1 MQCKRERE
9 KKERARKK
17 EKRKKERGGV
27 TNCLRVF
34 STTCA
39 ISLQIYNLVTY
50 HFLFE
55 YEYEFLPHKFF
66 SLVYIFERKRAG
78 LSCRFLNRCTN
89 GKEDF

>member
-9 KKERARKK
+9 KKRARKK

-55 YEYEFLPHKFF
+55 YEYEVLPHTFF

>member
-9 KKERARKK
+9 REKSEKERKKKE
-17 EKRKKERGGV
+17 ERGGV

-66 SLVYIFERKRAG
+66 SLVYIFERKGAG

>member
-17 EKRKKERGGV
+17 EKRKKERGV

-55 YEYEFLPHKFF
+55 YEYEFLPHTIFR
-66 SLVYIFERKRAG
+66 LAYIFERKRAG

>member
-17 EKRKKERGGV
+17 EKRKKERGV

-55 YEYEFLPHKFF
+55 YEYEFLPHTFVWLIYLREK
-66 SLVYIFERKRAG
+66 G
-78 LSCRFLNRCTN
+78 LDYHA
-89 GKEDF
+89 DF